1 MATNDFVTDLAN
13 KLLED
18 NIEYLVIAVQK
29 GKKNNSANA
38 YYNITTDQ
46 GADIILATVA
56 EVFEL
61 EPNDEL
67 GADDDPDYKEG
78 AD

>member
-29 GKKNNSANA
+29 GKKSNSASA
-38 YYNITTDQ
+38 YYNINTDQ

-61 EPNDEL
+61 ESDDEL
-67 GADDDPDYKEG
+67 DADDPDYKEG